1 VGQTP
6 IELFKRSATV
16 QNIRVDLLGS
26 GDNRLNGIVG
36 ISYGDYAITILLLG
50 QVSDP
55 QVRFISDP
63 PLDDNQIVSVLLFG
77 RPPYELGSDE
87 KNSVA
92 NTKAA
97 MADAV
102 LGLGSLYFLAS
113 TPIESV
119 GYDPDSGRVIARVGL
134 GGGASIELGAGANSG
149 SGVGFRKRLSKD
161 FTFRS
166 DVETLGSTGR
176 QTVSALI
183 EWVKRF

>member
-1 VGQTP
+1 
-6 IELFKRSATV
+6 
-16 QNIRVDLLGS
+16 
-26 GDNRLNGIVG
+26 
-36 ISYGDYAITILLLG
+36 
-50 QVSDP
+50 
-55 QVRFISDP
+55 VRFISDP

-77 RPPYELGSDE
+77 RPQHELGDE
-87 KNSVA
+87 EQNSVA

-119 GYDPDSGRVIARVGL
+119 GYDPDTGRVIARVGL
-134 GGGASIELGAGANSG
+134 GGGASIELGAGGNEAG
-149 SGVGFRKRLSKD
+149 SGVGFRKRISKD

-166 DVETLGSTGR
+166 DVETLGATGR